1 MLSGEFTRHY
11 AQQVLEGDNQGVV
24 TFCIS
29 LYFLFSFHT
38 LSLIAI
44 AIHLEGG
51 LKNTKDNNDDEGDP
65 SWTS

>member
-1 MLSGEFTRHY
+1 MLSGEFTQHY

-38 LSLIAI
+38 LSLSLQSLSTWKEA
-44 AIHLEGG
+44 
-51 LKNTKDNNDDEGDP
+51 
-65 SWTS
+65 